1 MLGFEIGRLGLKES
15 IDRIEVLKDVSVFPL
30 DETGDVIHED
40 SSTHEAAREIRLL
53 LQRVLEL
60 NPHDFL
66 QKMRE
71 LFFHL
76 FSVDHSHYRDL
87 LLQAARKE
95 PEATRDFCLSF
106 LFSDDVIFIDD
117 QKNLSDLY
125 DVLSFIG
132 IEKIP
137 AESLRQVRDLLSEP
151 FFRRPSLHART
162 IRFLAPVFVAE
173 DILEIRTLYEMDLVP
188 RDLLPWS
195 EVQFIFAKLSLPE
208 SWLEEPIVRPGQHLD
223 RVRPEDLEDIRW
235 AVGLEGTP
243 LQIIFRYLGCLVAA
257 GPDATELFYQM
268 SEKLPETAF
277 HRRLFETTGQRLA
290 FERALLLLREDILRD
305 VHRSREWILGT
316 SEEIF
321 NPAGLPTPLT
331 PWPARLRFLPTLWTE
346 FANPIDQSDFGQE
359 AQPEIQQLDLIAERV
374 ARLMGKHPLPSA
386 DDVIEAENAF
396 KEFLVQWDKLIAKL
410 CPRLDILP

>member
-15 IDRIEVLKDVSVFPL
+15 LDRIETLKDVSVFPL
-30 DETGDVIHED
+30 DESGDVIHED

-53 LQRVLEL
+53 LQRVLDL
-60 NPHDFL
+60 NTRDFL
-66 QKMRE
+66 EKMRE
-71 LFFHL
+71 LYFHL

-117 QKNLSDLY
+117 QKNLADLY

-137 AESLRQVRDLLSEP
+137 TESLAQIKDLLSEP

-162 IRFLAPVFVAE
+162 IRFLAPVFTVE
-173 DILEIRTLYEMDLVP
+173 DLLQIRSLYEMDLIP
-188 RDLLPWS
+188 RNLLPWP
-195 EVQFIFAKLSLPE
+195 EIQFIFAKFSLPDT
-208 SWLEEPIVRPGQHLD
+208 WLEEPPARPEQHLD
-223 RVRPEDLEDIRW
+223 RVRPDDLEDLRW

-243 LQIIFRYLGCLVAA
+243 LQIVFRYLGCLVAA
-257 GPDATELFYQM
+257 GPEATELFYQV

-277 HRRLFETTGQRLA
+277 HRGLFETRGQRLA
-290 FERALLLLREDILRD
+290 FERALLLLRDDILRD
-305 VHRSREWILGT
+305 VHRSREWILEM

-331 PWPARLRFLPTLWTE
+331 PWPVRLRFLPTLWTE
-346 FANPIDQSDFGQE
+346 FANPFDQSDF
-359 AQPEIQQLDLIAERV
+359 AKDASAEIAQLDRLTERL
-374 ARLMGKHPLPSA
+374 AQLMGKRPLPSA
-386 DDVIEAENAF
+386 DDLTEGENVF
-396 KEFLVQWDKLIAKL
+396 QEFLNSWDRLIGKL
-410 CPRLDILP
+410 CPHLDVLP